1 MDEPELYQ
9 ALSANLRE
17 LTKLEADI
25 TTLQVAEFQKKAEKI
40 RDEKLYNL
48 REYLEQKAAF
58 YGRDIEEHQSE
69 VDELSGDY
77 KNQMVRLT
85 NGYEKILAYIFEVL
99 QNALN
104 NQKIAVSNIMTLDAQ
119 LVATDDLDEEEKE
132 RLTRL
137 KIACAGKKINYEVIV
152 RECRARVEWC
162 LKNMQRDMY
171 EIFEARD
178 TEIIEYDEGFFTK
191 IERWFTNVFLGKRN
205 FLRTLDDFENRK
217 IKKATASVET
227 KILDLAYELTGIEK
241 QMIDA
246 KNQIA
251 ILYKDE
257 TKEKVKGEENNG

>member
-9 ALSANLRE
+9 ALSLNLRA

-40 RDEKLYNL
+40 RDEKIYEL
-48 REYLEQKAAF
+48 REYLEQKATF
-58 YGRDIEEHQSE
+58 YGQDIEEYVSD
-69 VDELSGDY
+69 VDELSGNYRD
-77 KNQMVRLT
+77 QMVRLT
-85 NGYEKILAYIFEVL
+85 NGYEKILSYIFEVL

-119 LVATDDLDEEEKE
+119 LVATDDMNEDEIA

-137 KIACAGKKINYEVIV
+137 KLACAGKKINYEVIV

-171 EIFEARD
+171 EIFDSRD
-178 TEIIEYDEGFFTK
+178 KDLVEYEGGVFTK
-191 IERWFTNVFLGKRN
+191 IERWFTNIFLGKRN
-205 FLRTLDDFENRK
+205 FKRTIEEFEN
-217 IKKATASVET
+217 INMKKATASVET

-251 ILYKDE
+251 ILYKEE